1 MEAVSLLSSTSVRQL
16 IAQAEVRSRL
26 TMRRFMLEPEGAEP
40 NLFGVPPHP
49 PIWPERHPFHWL
61 DRAEKGDAEAMLKL
75 GAIYERSEETGKALQ
90 WYQKAA
96 RAGNAEGKKKLEV
109 LEGKIR
115 SEPASVPP
123 AAK

>member
-1 MEAVSLLSSTSVRQL
+1 MDSIYQLASTPIRQL
-16 IAQAEVRSRL
+16 IQSAESHTRL
-26 TMRRFMLEPEGAEP
+26 VMKNLMLEPEGREP
-40 NLFGVPPHP
+40 TLFGAPPRP
-49 PIWPERHPFHWL
+49 PVWPERHPFHWL

-75 GAIYERSEETGKALQ
+75 GTIYERSEETGKALQ
-90 WYQKAA
+90 WYQKTAQ
-96 RAGNAEGKKKLEV
+96 AGNAEGKKKLEA